1 MKVDFQN
8 LNNNDT
14 EHEIIFLSL
23 TEYASGKEDIRVL
36 FDGLEYVTS
45 VVFDKYG
52 RRSFKHC
59 GKIYDFQIVER
70 NSGNG
75 SGGGRVAEAIRIEKE
90 NRKD

>member
-1 MKVDFQN
+1 MKVKFQN

-14 EHEIIFLSL
+14 KHEIIFLSL

-36 FDGLEYVTS
+36 FDGLEYKTD

-52 RRSFKHC
+52 RRSFKHS
-59 GKIYDFQIVER
+59 GRSYDFRIVER
-70 NSGNG
+70 NSG
-75 SGGGRVAEAIRIEKE
+75 SGGGRVAEAIRVEKE